1 MATKLSLPSVFCWPL
16 QMKIKNCGSR
26 VRLPILCA
34 VALNSFLLS
43 ATGLSQAFNEEELR
57 IMIERKD
64 YPEFTDSEHDRALA
78 LELLKLL
85 GGHRDTV
92 GNVYLSQRFTDD
104 DMPILIAFQDA
115 PGIEVGDSPLG
126 DSAMNYLCR
135 MKGLTYFGE
144 LPKLVTDEGISHLR
158 GTPLKGLALPPLA
171 TDRSMMTLTTMSR
184 LRSVCLSKNVTDQGF
199 RDLARCKELVSIGIG
214 ASQVTDAAFANIGQ
228 NPKLTTINLG
238 TAPNITPEVVK
249 HLRQLRQLHW
259 LEGPR
264 GTNDRTLE
272 LLAEVKTLTRL
283 ELSSYAGVTDE
294 GMKYLPA
301 HEWMHDLVLGENI
314 TDAGMPYIG
323 QLKWLGNLDLTKT
336 QVTGEGLAFLG
347 PIGPSK
353 LEISDSVSDEGLAHI
368 SKFTGLEYLILNGNF
383 TDVCL
388 PHLPKRLHQVKFA
401 HTKITDAGLNRLRRE
416 RLGLIIEVQREEEA
430 SKLFDQRSIDLG
442 RGTVK

>member
-1 MATKLSLPSVFCWPL
+1 MTIGLGRSNSRRSLYCSFALFSVVICTSL
-16 QMKIKNCGSR
+16 
-26 VRLPILCA
+26 
-34 VALNSFLLS
+34 
-43 ATGLSQAFNEEELR
+43 ATGQVIDQAELQR
-57 IMIERKD
+57 MVTEKD
-64 YPEFTDSEHDRALA
+64 YPELTTGEYDKALA
-78 LELLKLL
+78 LELLTRL
-85 GGHRDTV
+85 GGHRDNI
-92 GNVYLSQRFTDD
+92 GHVYLSRQFTDS
-104 DMPILIAFQDA
+104 DMPILVAFDDA
-115 PGIEVGDSPLG
+115 RSVIMRNS
-126 DSAMNYLCR
+126 N
-135 MKGLTYFGE
+135 
-144 LPKLVTDEGISHLR
+144 VTDEGMRYLRQMASFQYLGQPPEAMTDKGIAQLR
-158 GTPLKGLALPPLA
+158 GLPLRGLNLGDNA
-171 TDRSMMTLTTMSR
+171 TDACMESVATLTNLTGLKLSR
-184 LRSVCLSKNVTDQGF
+184 NITDAGF
-199 RDLARCKELVSIGIG
+199 RLISSCKALTGIG
-214 ASQVTDAAFANIGQ
+214 LGESQVTDAAFENIGQ
-228 NPKLTTINLG
+228 NPKLTMIDFG

-301 HEWMHDLVLGENI
+301 HEWMHDLILGANI
-314 TDAGMPYIG
+314 TDNGMPYIG

-383 TDVCL
+383 TDACL
-388 PHLPKRLHQVKFA
+388 PHLPKRLHQVKFS
-401 HTKITDAGLNRLRRE
+401 HTKVTDAGLNVLRRE
-416 RLGLIIEVQREEEA
+416 RPGLIIEVQREDEA

-442 RGTVK
+442 RGTAK

>member
-1 MATKLSLPSVFCWPL
+1 MTIGLGRSNPRCSLCCGFVLFSLVICTSLVTGQVIDQAEL
-16 QMKIKNCGSR
+16 QRM
-26 VRLPILCA
+26 
-34 VALNSFLLS
+34 VA
-43 ATGLSQAFNEEELR
+43 E
-57 IMIERKD
+57 KD
-64 YPEFTDSEHDRALA
+64 YPTLTDSADDQQIALQ
-78 LELLKLL
+78 LLKLL
-85 GGHRDTV
+85 GGNRDNI
-92 GNVYLSQRFTDD
+92 GNVYLSRTFTDK
-104 DMPILIAFQDA
+104 DMPVVAAFADA
-115 PGIEVGDSPLG
+115 RSVIMANSQ
-126 DSAMNYLCR
+126 
-135 MKGLTYFGE
+135 
-144 LPKLVTDEGISHLR
+144 VTDEGMRYLRTMPSFQFLAQPPAAMTDKGVEHLR
-158 GTPLKGLALPPLA
+158 NLPLLTLTLPVNA
-171 TDRSMMTLTTMSR
+171 TDASMECVATMKELTG
-184 LRSVCLSKNVTDQGF
+184 LGLSINITDAGF
-199 RDLARCKELVSIGIG
+199 RHVAKCKALHGISLG
-214 ASQVTDAAFANIGQ
+214 NSQVTDAAFEHIGENAQ
-228 NPKLTTINLG
+228 ITTINFG

-301 HEWMHDLVLGENI
+301 HEWMHDLILGANI

-336 QVTGEGLAFLG
+336 QVTGAGLAFLG

-383 TDVCL
+383 TDACL

-401 HTKITDAGLNRLRRE
+401 HTKITDAALNRLRRE
-416 RLGLIIEVQREEEA
+416 RPGLIIEVQRKDEF

-442 RGTVK
+442 RGTAK